1 MTVILCAILVGLLS
15 RCGGGSSQ
23 QPLQR
28 LTIAPAALP
37 NGTSETPYSQTI
49 QASGGVAPFNWTVSA
64 GALPH
69 NVALSGGATNTVT
82 ISGTPDTAA
91 QGVAFTIQ
99 VTDSASQSASQSYTV
114 SILLE
119 PDTLTLAPPSVD
131 FVPQLIGT
139 PSRAQSETVTNTG
152 TAAVVI
158 SSIAITG
165 TNAANFGQSNTC
177 ESSIGAGANCTI
189 SITFT
194 PNLPGPHGA
203 SITITDNTMGSPHS
217 VSLSGTGLTSGSN
230 ATLSATSMAFGNQT
244 LDTTSSAQSVTLSNY
259 GTTTL
264 NIASIAASTNFGETM
279 TCNPTLVS
287 GANCTIDVTFT
298 PSNTGNLNGTLS
310 VADSAGDSP
319 QIVSLSGTGV
329 AGQCSP
335 EGHPCDHARC
345 CPGLVCIFRGGSTRA
360 GYACEPKGSENI
372 SRANSFWDR
381 VNANKLE

>member
-1 MTVILCAILVGLLS
+1 VSFSLLCFPDAEAGHL
-15 RCGGGSSQ
+15 Q
-23 QPLQR
+23 QQLQR

-69 NVALSGGATNTVT
+69 NLALSGSVTNTIT

-91 QGVAFTIQ
+91 QGIAFTIH
-99 VTDSASQSASQSYTV
+99 VTDSSNQSTSQPYTV
-114 SILLE
+114 SMLLE
-119 PDTLTLAPPSVD
+119 PDTLTLAPPSMS
-131 FVPQLIGT
+131 FAPQLIRT
-139 PSRAQSETVTNTG
+139 PSGLQSETVTNTG

-165 TNAANFGQSNTC
+165 INAADFGESNTC

-189 SITFT
+189 SVTFT
-194 PNLPGPHGA
+194 PNLPGPRGA
-203 SITITDNTMGSPHS
+203 SITITDDSMGSPHS
-217 VSLSGTGLTSGSN
+217 VSLSGTGLTSGSS

-259 GTTTL
+259 GATTL
-264 NIASIAASTNFGETM
+264 NIADFAASTNFGETM

-287 GANCTIDVTFT
+287 GASCTIDVTLT

-329 AGQCSP
+329 AGRCGSKGDECYSGRPCCS
-335 EGHPCDHARC
+335 
-345 CPGLVCIFRGGSTRA
+345 GLKCTFGGDRSF
-360 GYACEPKGSENI
+360 CEP
-372 SRANSFWDR
+372 
-381 VNANKLE
+381 